1 MHTCTETQSHNH
13 NVAHTSILTD
23 NRSAFT
29 FKYTTMNKP
38 GANEPWHHK
47 LPLTEAPCLPPKQLS
62 QCNSSSMRVT
72 HSRLSSMSRTFTPLE
87 YESHT
92 FTLLEYESRTFTPL
106 EYESRTFTPLKYESH
121 TFTPILIRTA
131 FILEREREQR
141 DRAQR
146 EEHLT
151 AWTTSTLIHGPTKHR
166 PTNPQSE
173 PLQSRSLQGETLQ
186 HEIYKVNR

>member
-13 NVAHTSILTD
+13 NVAHTSMLTD

-29 FKYTTMNKP
+29 FKCTTINKP

-92 FTLLEYESRTFTPL
+92 FT
-106 EYESRTFTPLKYESH
+106 PLKYESH

-146 EEHLT
+146 EGHLT

-173 PLQSRSLQGETLQ
+173 PLQSQSLQGETLQ

>member
-1 MHTCTETQSHNH
+1 MSLGIINCPLLRHPAYLQNNFLNATAQVWESHI
-13 NVAHTSILTD
+13 HTS
-23 NRSAFT
+23 
-29 FKYTTMNKP
+29 
-38 GANEPWHHK
+38 
-47 LPLTEAPCLPPKQLS
+47 
-62 QCNSSSMRVT
+62 RV
-72 HSRLSSMSRTFTPLE
+72 RVWVTFTPLE

-92 FTLLEYESRTFTPL
+92 FTPLKYESH
-106 EYESRTFTPLKYESH
+106 TFTPLKYESH

-146 EEHLT
+146 EGHLT

-173 PLQSRSLQGETLQ
+173 PLQSQSLQRETLQ